1 MDEGKKAEIL
11 QMFKSAAK
19 PIPKRSRSR
28 MQNGA
33 IHISGNSNIV
43 GTNTII
49 IRTSAAASHKTE
61 ALTPAQRA
69 AIDKLIEETMFHES
83 LATGRPI
90 SERAVWMRTKKS
102 LDLGPGVVGIKECS
116 RVESYL
122 RGWISKAITRTK
134 EKSEGKSSMQAVMQ
148 ATADVKWANRRIS
161 SILRTVKELQVDAK
175 LDRVL
180 ADRYGATMLK
190 ELTNDQLQDVF
201 KLVSTWR

>member
-11 QMFKSAAK
+11 QMFKAAAK
-19 PIPKRSRSR
+19 PIPKRSRA
-28 MQNGA
+28 QNGA

-49 IRTSAAASHKTE
+49 IKTTTTE
-61 ALTPAQRA
+61 KTGPLSPAQRA
-69 AIDKLIEETMFHES
+69 SIDKLVEEAMFHES
-83 LATGRPI
+83 LAAGKPI
-90 SERAVWMRTKKS
+90 SERTVWMRTKKS
-102 LDLGPGVVGIKECS
+102 LNLGAGIIPVKEYS

-122 RGWISKAITRTK
+122 RGWISKAISRTK
-134 EKSEGKSSMQAVMQ
+134 EKTENKSNVQAIMQ